1 MSFIVPLPT
10 KERLKQSSRAKKSK
24 GKKEKV
30 ARGVKQNRFVKAKY
44 NRELQKITNE
54 LIIQTKSELVESLR
68 RLEPEYI
75 QDNYAEVLGNILFTL
90 TNRWRNITRHAK
102 LISAEM
108 VNGINDKNR
117 KMFYKSLQNATGVS
131 LNGIISEEGLQ
142 PMLTSSINENVS
154 LIQSIPDEYFK
165 KLNTIINEG
174 TKRGKSSGGIIK
186 DILSLGKSTKKRA
199 KLIARDQTQKVN
211 AAITQGRQNNLGV
224 TEYIWRTSSDERV
237 RESHKSKNGK
247 RFRWDKPPADTGH
260 PGQDIQCRCVA
271 EPVIELN

>member
-1 MSFIVPLPT
+1 MSFIAPLPT

-54 LIIQTKSELVESLR
+54 LLIQTKSELVESLR

-117 KMFYKSLQNATGVS
+117 KMFYKSLQNATGVN

-186 DILSLGKSTKKRA
+186 DILSLLFARIRA
-199 KLIARDQTQKVN
+199 LGRAPARSGSVSSIESPPIQLRRYN
-211 AAITQGRQNNLGV
+211 AAPRRAAARRRPLQIPETN
-224 TEYIWRTSSDERV
+224 YD
-237 RESHKSKNGK
+237 
-247 RFRWDKPPADTGH
+247 
-260 PGQDIQCRCVA
+260 GQLRRSFNA
-271 EPVIELN
+271 